1 MKHVVH
7 VADYGNPAPGSFVP
21 SILAVA
27 DDLHRTADRCSLVS
41 KNVSNAVWHDRAR
54 KNLDGFAAAR
64 SPREVLDF
72 LWKAQPDVIHVHFV
86 GWSLPATLAG
96 YLRGTRV
103 IWHLHSAM
111 REGGGT
117 MRKLR
122 QVAKYRWFGSGVHKF
137 VVVSDSLGKAMADLG
152 IERDRIALIRNA
164 VDTQHFHPPANEER
178 QAARAQFGISE
189 RERVVLF
196 FGRDVDVKGADLLWR
211 AFDQK
216 PSITLLGVGMPAEA
230 TAEFSKRV
238 RTVNVPFAGDTAPL
252 YWASDVLAM
261 PSRREGTPFTM
272 LEAFSTGLPIVA
284 SDIPALA
291 EVVRAGVRATLVPN
305 EPLQI
310 RNALGSAALHRYDE
324 TAPARARFGLR
335 RWVDEVTGLYA
346 A

>member
-1 MKHVVH
+1 MSHVVH

-27 DDLHRTADRCSLVS
+27 EDLHQHAGRCSLVS
-41 KNVSNAVWHDRAR
+41 KRVPNAVWYDDAR
-54 KNLDGFAAAR
+54 KQLDGFATAG
-64 SPREVLDF
+64 STGDVLNF
-72 LWKAQPDVIHVHFV
+72 LWRAQPDVIHVHFV

-111 REGGGT
+111 REGGGAA
-117 MRKLR
+117 RRLR

-137 VVVSDSLGKAMADLG
+137 VVVSDSLRDAMETLG
-152 IERDRIALIRNA
+152 VDKNRVALIRNA
-164 VDTQHFHPPANEER
+164 VDTNHFRSPSYQER
-178 QAARAQFGISE
+178 LDARARFGIGE

-196 FGRDVDVKGADLLWR
+196 FGRDVDIKGADILWR
-211 AFDQK
+211 AFDNK
-216 PSITLLGVGMPAEA
+216 PNLTLLGVGMPQSAA
-230 TAEFSKRV
+230 GEFSKRV
-238 RTVNVPFAGDTAPL
+238 RTIAVPFAEDTAPL

-272 LEAFSTGLPIVA
+272 LEAFSCGLPIVA
-284 SDIPALA
+284 SNIPALA
-291 EVVRAGVRATLVPN
+291 EVAREGVRATLVPN
-305 EPLQI
+305 EPGAI
-310 RNALGSAALHRYDE
+310 RNALGSASSHRYEE